1 MDAYRRVLRDRR
13 FALLWGGLTVSL
25 FGDDLTWV
33 SLVWLTFELGGGPAD
48 VGILAVCYAAP
59 VIVGGLVAGVLLDR
73 YDRRRLLIADNT
85 IRGLAMLSVP
95 IAAAMGALGQAQLD
109 LVAAVYGLLYMIS
122 LAGFPSIIPD
132 LVPPEDL
139 STANALESL
148 SFSVG
153 GVAGP
158 AVAGLL
164 IGLIGAAN
172 NLAIDAATYFVFVAC
187 LLVLRLPARATGVA
201 DAAPSATPGR
211 SSPADPSP
219 VDRPPTDATGTGLRP
234 AIRFILRSPAI
245 LAITLM
251 YMAVNVGE
259 GMIVVIL
266 PVYVRDLTDAGA
278 IGYGILVS
286 AFTVG
291 SLAGA
296 LVVGAIRW
304 PWALG
309 RSIAVAEV
317 AAGVTVA
324 LLILEPPLL
333 GAALVLVLVGICASP
348 LTIWA
353 QTIRMRLIP
362 VALRGRVFALL
373 RTLMQST
380 PPIGGL
386 VAGLLLASAAGSAG
400 ATGTT
405 GGIAVAVAAV
415 ALLTAIPGL
424 IGLVHPA
431 LGRAATADPPSDAT
445 PTAAMA
451 AGSPGPD

>member
-1 MDAYRRVLRDRR
+1 MDAYRRVLRDGR
-13 FALLWGGLTVSL
+13 FALLWGGVTVSL
-25 FGDDLTWV
+25 FGDALTWV
-33 SLVWLTFELGGGPAD
+33 SLVWLTFELGGGAAD
-48 VGILAVCYAAP
+48 VGILAVCYTAP
-59 VIVGGLVAGVLLDR
+59 VIIGGLVAGVLLDR
-73 YDRRRLLIADNT
+73 YDRRRLLIADNA

-95 IAAAMGALGQAQLD
+95 IAAAMGRLGQAQLD

-132 LVPPEDL
+132 LVPADDL

-158 AVAGLL
+158 ALAGLL

-187 LLVLRLPARATGVA
+187 LLVLRLPARAPGPA
-201 DAAPSATPGR
+201 DAASSSSAGV
-211 SSPADPSP
+211 SAPAKS
-219 VDRPPTDATGTGLRP
+219 TDTGLRP

-251 YMAVNVGE
+251 FMAVNVGE
-259 GMIVVIL
+259 GMFVVIL

-291 SLAGA
+291 SLVGA

-309 RSIAVAEV
+309 RSIAAAEV
-317 AAGVTVA
+317 AAGVTAA

-386 VAGLLLASAAGSAG
+386 VAGLFLASAAGGVA
-400 ATGTT
+400 ATGSTS
-405 GGIAVAVAAV
+405 GGIAVAIAVV

-424 IGLVHPA
+424 IGLIHPA
-431 LGRAATADPPSDAT
+431 LGRAATADPPPGAT
-445 PTAAMA
+445 TTTAMA

>member
-1 MDAYRRVLRDRR
+1 MGAYRRVLRDRR

-48 VGILAVCYAAP
+48 LGILAVCYTAP

-73 YDRRRLLIADNT
+73 FDRRRLLIADNT

-95 IAAAMGALGQAQLD
+95 IAAAMGALGQAQID

-132 LVPPEDL
+132 LVPGDDL

-148 SFSVG
+148 SFSIG

-158 AVAGLL
+158 ALAGLL

-172 NLAIDAATYFVFVAC
+172 NLAIDAATYFFFVAC
-187 LLVLRLPARATGVA
+187 LLVLRLPGRAPVMAEAGL
-201 DAAPSATPGR
+201 SASPGEH
-211 SSPADPSP
+211 SPAES
-219 VDRPPTDATGTGLRP
+219 TGTGLRP

-309 RSIAVAEV
+309 RSIAAAEV
-317 AAGVTVA
+317 AAGVVVA
-324 LLILEPPLL
+324 LLIVEPPLL
-333 GAALVLVLVGICASP
+333 GAALVLVVVGICASP

-380 PPIGGL
+380 PPVGGL
-386 VAGLLLASAAGSAG
+386 VAGLLLASAAGGAG
-400 ATGTT
+400 ATGAT

-445 PTAAMA
+445 PTTAMA

>member
-1 MDAYRRVLRDRR
+1 MDAYRRVLRDPR

-48 VGILAVCYAAP
+48 LGILAVCYTAP

-73 YDRRRLLIADNT
+73 FDRRRLLIADNT
-85 IRGLAMLSVP
+85 IRGLTMLSVP
-95 IAAAMGALGQAQLD
+95 IAAAMGALGQAQID

-132 LVPPEDL
+132 LVPGDDL

-148 SFSVG
+148 SFSIG

-158 AVAGLL
+158 ALAGLL

-187 LLVLRLPARATGVA
+187 LLVLRLPERAAGVA
-201 DAAPSATPGR
+201 DAVPSAAQGESTPVE
-211 SSPADPSP
+211 S
-219 VDRPPTDATGTGLRP
+219 TGTGLRP

-309 RSIAVAEV
+309 RSIASAEV
-317 AAGVTVA
+317 AAGVVVA
-324 LLILEPPLL
+324 LLIVEPPLL
-333 GAALVLVLVGICASP
+333 GAALVLVVVGICASP

-380 PPIGGL
+380 PPVGGL
-386 VAGLLLASAAGSAG
+386 VAGLLLASAAGGAG
-400 ATGTT
+400 ATGSS
-405 GGIAVAVAAV
+405 GGIALAVAAV

-445 PTAAMA
+445 PTTAMA

>member
-13 FALLWGGLTVSL
+13 FALLWSGLTISL
-25 FGDDLTWV
+25 FGDALTWV

-48 VGILAVCYAAP
+48 VGILAVCYTAP
-59 VIVGGLVAGVLLDR
+59 VVVGGLVAGVLLDR

-95 IAAAMGALGQAQLD
+95 IAAALGTLGQVQLD

-132 LVPPEDL
+132 LVPADDL
-139 STANALESL
+139 GTANALESL

-158 AVAGLL
+158 ALAGLL

-187 LLVLRLPARATGVA
+187 LLVLRLPARALSGA
-201 DAAPSATPGR
+201 DAAPSATPGE
-211 SSPADPSP
+211 SSAADSSAA
-219 VDRPPTDATGTGLRP
+219 DSSGTGLRP

-251 YMAVNVGE
+251 FMAVNVGE
-259 GMIVVIL
+259 GMVVVIL

-309 RSIAVAEV
+309 RSIAAAEV
-317 AAGVTVA
+317 AAGVVVA
-324 LLILEPPLL
+324 LLVIEPPLV
-333 GAALVLVLVGICASP
+333 GAAVVLVVVGICASP

-386 VAGLLLASAAGSAG
+386 VAGLLLASAAAG
-400 ATGTT
+400 GAVTGTAAT
-405 GGIAVAVAAV
+405 SIALAIAAA
-415 ALLTAIPGL
+415 ALLMVIPGL

-431 LGRAATADPPSDAT
+431 LGRTATADPLPGTSAA
-445 PTAAMA
+445 TAAA